1 MMAWDTQLK
10 RPKMKSVYIVVC
22 KRVFFSLSLSFVLVH
37 QVVIISFF
45 SPTFAFLFLFFF
57 FFVYSYCKHNEVF
70 PSFDQCLLFLLAT
83 RTILRRQTLNEIFRG
98 YGHISGVIGYEKRTR
113 RRHIGSIHV
122 SLHFFPF
129 E

>member
-1 MMAWDTQLK
+1 MGYAAETSEDEK
-10 RPKMKSVYIVVC
+10 CVYC
-22 KRVFFSLSLSFVLVH
+22 SLQACVFLSLSLFCSCPSGCYYFIL
-37 QVVIISFF
+37 F
-45 SPTFAFLFLFFF
+45 SYFCLPLPLLL